1 MMLTARAW
9 FVLGMSGLLVLALA
23 GTHWQAYRMG
33 AQAVHTAWT
42 AEKLAQA
49 EQTRALVAEAA
60 ATTDRLQIEADQLRK
75 TKNAQIARLN
85 ADLSA
90 ALASL
95 SDRPARPGATGVPAA
110 AGAGDLAPGCTGAQ
124 LYRDDGEFLTRLAA
138 DADQLRI
145 GLQACYAG
153 YEAARDALK

>member
-9 FVLGMSGLLVLALA
+9 LALGAAGLIALALA

-60 ATTDRLQIEADQLRK
+60 ATTDKLQLEADELRK

-85 ADLSA
+85 ANLSA

-95 SDRPARPGATGVPAA
+95 SDRPARPGAGGVPTHTA
-110 AGAGDLAPGCTGAQ
+110 AGAGPGCTGAS
-124 LYRDDGEFLTRLAA
+124 LWRDDGEFLTR
-138 DADQLRI
+138 
-145 GLQACYAG
+145 
-153 YEAARDALK
+153 EAARADGLLADLAQCQAAYDSARAAVR

>member
-9 FVLGMSGLLVLALA
+9 PALGAAGLIALALA

-33 AQAVHTAWT
+33 AQAVHTDWT

-60 ATTDRLQIEADQLRK
+60 ATTDKLQIEADTLRK

-85 ADLSA
+85 ADLSI
-90 ALASL
+90 ALAGL
-95 SDRPARPGATGVPAA
+95 SDRPARDSASSLPAA
-110 AGAGDLAPGCTGAQ
+110 AGAGANPGCTGAS
-124 LYRDDGEFLTRLAA
+124 LWREDGEFLVRLSREADELAA
-138 DADQLRI
+138 ALNQ
-145 GLQACYAG
+145 CYKQ
-153 YEAARDALK
+153 YNAARQK